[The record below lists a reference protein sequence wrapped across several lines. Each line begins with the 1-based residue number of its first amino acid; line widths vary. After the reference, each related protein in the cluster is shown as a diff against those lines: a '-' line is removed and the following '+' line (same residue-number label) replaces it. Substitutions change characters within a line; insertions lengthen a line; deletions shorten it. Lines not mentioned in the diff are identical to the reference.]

1 MESRFLGPS
10 VSRTSRYFEP
20 NLVSLGF
27 ASLELY
33 NFTPVFS
40 NPRFLETPDNSN
52 QFWLCDDDAATFEAD
67 LLTDEDILAE
77 VNHSADANEE
87 EEEEMGEDEIVIVG
101 EPPKPP
107 TQCELRHAIG
117 VLA

>member
-1 MESRFLGPS
+1 MESRFLEPS

-87 EEEEMGEDEIVIVG
+87 EEEEMDEDEIVIVG

-107 TQCELRHAIG
+107 GNT
-117 VLA
+117 V